1 MIIWFDGLN
10 WGNEIYYIYLAF
22 FDFEMVQLLKSTYR
36 NNLSYNQRYAAEVP
50 NMQGS
55 RASGID

>member
-1 MIIWFDGLN
+1 MRFDGLN
-10 WGNEIYYIYLAF
+10 WGNEIYLIYLAF
-22 FDFEMVQLLKSTYR
+22 IDFEMVQLLKSTYR
-36 NNLSYNQRYAAEVP
+36 SHLSYNQQYAAEVL